1 MDLVLRLCSEFVGA
15 ASAQKS
21 LQVSEVKEDGQI
33 PSLNKETN
41 PWSLHVLRDI
51 SRPSRSNASTDPV
64 ESDNPNMHE
73 QRMGG
78 AFVSLSLLHLD
89 RRLDEPMRINART
102 ATAWEL
108 DITSQLHIPWV
119 WGIRL
124 TAKLEEVHQP
134 RWRYQATA
142 SLQLSKALRLAKRTW
157 SGVVACRPK
166 RLLIIVYLVSLHSSP
181 DPGKLADELALAL

>member
-89 RRLDEPMRINART
+89 RRLDEPIQKRDGERKQGCKKNKRESGNSSVAMIIQVENAVCQVPLLG
-102 ATAWEL
+102 AFV
-108 DITSQLHIPWV
+108 Q
-119 WGIRL
+119 
-124 TAKLEEVHQP
+124 KF
-134 RWRYQATA
+134 
-142 SLQLSKALRLAKRTW
+142 LRGFRGGAHREAVGRRGLA
-157 SGVVACRPK
+157 P
-166 RLLIIVYLVSLHSSP
+166 
-181 DPGKLADELALAL
+181 